1 MGLWLAYKSLFE
13 ALMNH
18 QHMNLKIELYK
29 LGLISLCEGNNIL
42 SFGCRFCFW
51 FTCFTLAT
59 RASLSMS
66 LRVYSIL
73 RHLSYFPIDHH
84 NHEPIASPETDCAK
98 MFGQRS
104 TKSDLAEGSSEPGRG
119 QKRLRDSQGLNKIE
133 DNVGDEDEPGEL
145 HRNKLAKTLA
155 ELSAAYNSSGIKR
168 AHANRRYVIS
178 FEAI

>member
-1 MGLWLAYKSLFE
+1 
-13 ALMNH
+13 
-18 QHMNLKIELYK
+18 
-29 LGLISLCEGNNIL
+29 
-42 SFGCRFCFW
+42 
-51 FTCFTLAT
+51 
-59 RASLSMS
+59 
-66 LRVYSIL
+66 
-73 RHLSYFPIDHH
+73 
-84 NHEPIASPETDCAK
+84 